1 VYIDINRSGKLQVH
15 VKVERARK
23 WSKSLLAVPI
33 IRYGKTW
40 KMHYRIQRFQSS
52 CTQDHSSGR

>member
-15 VKVERARK
+15 MKVERARK
-23 WSKSLLAVPI
+23 LSKSLLAVPI

-40 KMHYRIQRFQSS
+40 KIYRIQRFQSS